1 MNNKLKELEKKKIL
15 QEYEFIKTDLEYKRA
30 VLDENQ
36 SQFLDEA
43 YSLVGD
49 ERISQE
55 ESNESAQKLR
65 TDTGKTNWDLYE
77 KSVYDNAKKLYREI
91 SKRTHPDRDPEGIY
105 TEVFAQAAI
114 AYEECRILEIYSICE
129 KLGISYNIE
138 EADIL
143 RMKEEISKKK
153 EEIKTIENSFAYMW
167 SVYENEKSRELIIRQ
182 FVRATRGK
190 L

>member
-1 MNNKLKELEKKKIL
+1 MNNKLKELERKKIL
-15 QEYEFIKTDLEYKRA
+15 QEYEFIKTDLDYKKA

-43 YSLVGD
+43 YTLIGD

-65 TDTGKTNWDLYE
+65 TDTEKPSWDQYE
-77 KSVYDNAKKLYREI
+77 KTVYDNAKKLYREI
-91 SKRTHPDRDPEGIY
+91 SKRTHPDRDLEGIH

-114 AYEECRILEIYSICE
+114 AYEECRILELYSICE

-143 RMKEEISKKK
+143 RMKEEIAKKK
-153 EEIKTIENSFAYMW
+153 EEIKSIENSFAYMW
-167 SVYENEKSRELIIRQ
+167 SIYDNEKARDLIVRQ
-182 FVRATRGK
+182 FVRSTRGK